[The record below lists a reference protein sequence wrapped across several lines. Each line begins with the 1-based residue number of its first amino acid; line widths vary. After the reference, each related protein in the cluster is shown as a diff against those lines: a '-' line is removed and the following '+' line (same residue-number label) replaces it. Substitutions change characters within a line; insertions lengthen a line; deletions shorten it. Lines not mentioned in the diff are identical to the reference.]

1 MKPSVEKGLASHS
14 SINIIFINRA
24 PIIWHS
30 KRQNTV
36 ESSTFTSEFIAMKAC
51 MERIVGIRFKLQMFG
66 IPIDGAADV
75 LCDNQSVVNNS
86 SKFES
91 TLDKKH
97 ASIAYHAVRWAVAA
111 GIIRVGK
118 VHKDDNLADA
128 FTKRLSATKREYLF
142 GNWTY

>member
-1 MKPSVEKGLASHS
+1 
-14 SINIIFINRA
+14 
-24 PIIWHS
+24 
-30 KRQNTV
+30 
-36 ESSTFTSEFIAMKAC
+36 MKAC

-66 IPIDGAADV
+66 IPIDGATDV
-75 LCDNQSVVNNS
+75 LCDNQSVLNNS

>member
-1 MKPSVEKGLASHS
+1 
-14 SINIIFINRA
+14 
-24 PIIWHS
+24 
-30 KRQNTV
+30 
-36 ESSTFTSEFIAMKAC
+36 
-51 MERIVGIRFKLQMFG
+51 MERVVGVRFKLRMFG
-66 IPIDGAADV
+66 IPIDGVADV
-75 LCDNQSVVNNS
+75 LCDKQSVVNTS

-97 ASIAYHAVRWAVAA
+97 VSIAYHAVRWSAAA

-128 FTKRLSATKREYLF
+128 FPKRLSANKRDYLF